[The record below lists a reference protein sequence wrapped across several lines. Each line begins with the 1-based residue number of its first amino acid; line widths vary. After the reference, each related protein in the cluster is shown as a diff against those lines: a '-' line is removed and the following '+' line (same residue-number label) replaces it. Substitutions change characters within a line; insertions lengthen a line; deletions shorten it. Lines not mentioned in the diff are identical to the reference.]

1 MSPTTLPASTMVP
14 GLRRNMVTICA
25 MTATIMQALDTT
37 IANVALPYMQGTLSA
52 SQDQINWVLTSYI
65 VAAAIMTAPVGWVAN
80 RFGRK
85 RIFIICSAGFT
96 VASVLCGLAQDINQM
111 VLFRLLQGVF
121 GAALVPL
128 SQAVMLDSY
137 TLQERAKAMS
147 IWGMGVMMGPIMG
160 PSLGAWLTETYS
172 WHWVFFVN
180 LPFGFFT
187 VLGLMVFMDETKKDL
202 NLRFDWF
209 GFTALAVGIGSL
221 QLALD
226 RGEQLGWLES
236 NEIIAEFIIS
246 AIGFYYF
253 FAHSLTTSRPF
264 IQFSLFRDRNFL
276 TGCVFMAVMGLVLY
290 STMALASPYLQNVI
304 GYPIITAG
312 VLLASRGCGTFVAMM
327 LVGRMMRYIEA
338 RTLIITGPRHHR
350 AVAVLHDRLDRPDR
364 RARDR
369 HLSIFQGFGFG
380 LVFVPLSTVAFM
392 TLPDHLRTDGTSML
406 TLMRN
411 VASSIGI
418 SIVIA
423 QLTEGSRRIY
433 AVLNN
438 HVNPFNHAMQMPDV
452 ARHDQHGH
460 RQGPRHDGR
469 DDRPAGADHR
479 LLAGLPAGDAVH
491 PVLDPAR
498 ADDRLDQ
505 GRAARAGGRAGTCG
519 DRVGLLLSSGGLD
532 TGHPRRCQ
540 DGCGTAGA

>member
-1 MSPTTLPASTMVP
+1 MATMAAAPVAVP

-85 RIFIICSAGFT
+85 RIFIVCSGGFT
-96 VASVLCGLAQDINQM
+96 IASVLCGLAQDINQM

-137 TLQERAKAMS
+137 ALHERAKAMS

-180 LPFGFFT
+180 LPFGIFT
-187 VLGLMVFMDETKKDL
+187 VLGLLVFMDETKKDRD
-202 NLRFDWF
+202 LRFDWF
-209 GFTALAVGIGSL
+209 GFAALAIGIGSL
-221 QLALD
+221 QIALD
-226 RGEQLGWLES
+226 RGEQLGWTES
-236 NEIIAEFIIS
+236 NEIIAEFIVS
-246 AIGFYYF
+246 VVGFYYF
-253 FAHSLTTSRPF
+253 FAHSLTTAKPF
-264 IQFSLFRDRNFL
+264 IQFSIFKDRNFIS
-276 TGCVFMAVMGLVLY
+276 GCVFMAVMGLVLF
-290 STMALASPYLQNVI
+290 STMALSSPYLQNVV

-312 VLLASRGCGTFVAMM
+312 LLLASRGCGTFVAMM
-327 LVGRMMRYIEA
+327 MVGRLMRYIEA
-338 RTLIITGPRHHR
+338 RTLIISGLSLTCLSLFYMTAWTDQTG
-350 AVAVLHDRLDRPDR
+350 VQEIVTV
-364 RARDR
+364 
-369 HLSIFQGFGFG
+369 SIVQGFGFG
-380 LVFVPLSTVAFM
+380 LVFVPLSTVAFL
-392 TLPDHLRTDGTSML
+392 TLPNHLRTDGTSML

-423 QLTEGSRRIY
+423 QLTEGSRRVY
-433 AVLNN
+433 AVLNEN
-438 HVNPFNHAMQMPDV
+438 VTPFNHAMQMPDV
-452 ARHDQHGH
+452 RGMIDMGTNA
-460 RQGPRHDGR
+460 
-469 DDRPAGADHR
+469 
-479 LLAGLPAGDAVH
+479 
-491 PVLDPAR
+491 
-498 ADDRLDQ
+498 
-505 GRAARAGGRAGTCG
+505 GRAMMDVMIGLQAQIIAFSQDYQMVMLFTMCAIPLALFIGST
-519 DRVGLLLSSGGLD
+519 RVALRKQQLA
-532 TGHPRRCQ
+532 PEQ
-540 DGCGTAGA
+540 AVIE